1 MPAGGKPYNNESG
14 PLTAEDKLMLD
25 EALEAAESVKDVL
38 AQAELAELDLGDLP
52 ARLKAAEE
60 QTRRIKQAFFPGQS

>member
-1 MPAGGKPYNNESG
+1 
-14 PLTAEDKLMLD
+14 MLD
-25 EALEAAESVKDVL
+25 EALEAADAVKGVL
-38 AQAELAELDLGDLP
+38 QQAEMAEIDLGDLP

>member
-1 MPAGGKPYNNESG
+1 MPEGGQPYNNNGG

-25 EALEAAESVKDVL
+25 EALEAADAVKGVL
-38 AQAELAELDLGDLP
+38 QQAEMAELDLGDLP

>member
-1 MPAGGKPYNNESG
+1 MPEDGKPYNNTSG
-14 PLTAEDKLMLD
+14 PLTAEDKAMLD
-25 EALEAAESVKDVL
+25 EALEAADAVKGVL
-38 AQAELAELDLGDLP
+38 QQAEMAEIDLGDLP